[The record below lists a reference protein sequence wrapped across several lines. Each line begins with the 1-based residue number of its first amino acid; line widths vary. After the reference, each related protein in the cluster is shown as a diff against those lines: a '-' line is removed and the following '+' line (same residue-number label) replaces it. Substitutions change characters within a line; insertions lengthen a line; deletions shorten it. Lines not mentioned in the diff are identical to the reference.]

1 MSPSIRPKSGQLSSL
16 KDVADVS
23 EANNNAA
30 LENALKLGVCS
41 KTRFPSSQKVPQ
53 DAAALLNVACTGAKN
68 IVQRGSMRKGR
79 VLCVF
84 ADHVKP
90 VKGGR
95 LGTIHNLDGDPYM
108 DVAFPEGV
116 MRFRGSLIF
125 PENKYLSLKVGNREV
140 VCEDVFDSL
149 LLFGEVD
156 WLPEG
161 NSARKRKIRRSA
173 DDLPESLLARKLHAA
188 GDEKK
193 GRRSSADLKEEKEEE
208 AEEKKHEQED
218 EKKHEQEDEKKHEK
232 VERPVRQRA
241 QRTQPARNVVV
252 LDDTDGDTDE

>member
-1 MSPSIRPKSGQLSSL
+1 LNFVGMSPSIRPKSHQVSSS
-16 KDVADVS
+16 KDAAGGS
-23 EANNNAA
+23 EVNDDAA
-30 LENALKLGVCS
+30 LENALKLGICS
-41 KTRFPSSQKVPQ
+41 KTRFPSSQGVPQ

-68 IVQRGSMRKGR
+68 IVQRGSTRKGR

-84 ADHVKP
+84 ADRVKP
-90 VKGGR
+90 VKGGK

-125 PENKYLSLKVGNREV
+125 PQNKYLALKVGNREV

-161 NSARKRKIRRSA
+161 DPARKRKIRRSTE
-173 DDLPESLLARKLHAA
+173 DLPESLRARKLHAA

-193 GRRSSADLKEEKEEE
+193 GRRSADLKDGKEDDEG
-208 AEEKKHEQED
+208 ED
-218 EKKHEQEDEKKHEK
+218 EEKHEK
-232 VERPVRQRA
+232 TARPARERA
-241 QRTQPARNVVV
+241 QRTQPARNIVV
-252 LDDTDGDTDE
+252 LDDTDDDTE

>member
-1 MSPSIRPKSGQLSSL
+1 MSPSSITPKSRQASSA
-16 KDVADVS
+16 KDVADGR
-23 EANNNAA
+23 EASKNAA

-41 KTRFPSSQKVPQ
+41 KTRFPSSHKVPE
-53 DAAALLNVACTGAKN
+53 DAVALLNVACTGSKN

-95 LGTIHNLDGDPYM
+95 LGTIHNLDGDPYL
-108 DVAFPEGV
+108 DITFPEGV

-125 PENKYLSLKVGNREV
+125 PENKYLSLKVGSKEV
-140 VCEDVFDSL
+140 VCEDVFDSM

-156 WLPEG
+156 WLPQG
-161 NSARKRKIRRSA
+161 DPARKRKIRRNA
-173 DDLPESLLARKLHAA
+173 DDLPVSLRARKLHAV
-188 GDEKK
+188 GDERK
-193 GRRSSADLKEEKEEE
+193 GRRSSADPK
-208 AEEKKHEQED
+208 D
-218 EKKHEQEDEKKHEK
+218 EKVDDLADEKM
-232 VERPVRQRA
+232 ERPVRSRA

-252 LDDTDGDTDE
+252 LGDTESDS